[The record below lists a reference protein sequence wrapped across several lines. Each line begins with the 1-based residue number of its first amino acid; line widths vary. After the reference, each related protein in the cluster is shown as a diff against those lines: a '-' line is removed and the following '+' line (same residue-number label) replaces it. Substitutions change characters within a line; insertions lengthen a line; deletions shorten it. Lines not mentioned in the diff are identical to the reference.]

1 MRRKYLIK
9 DKRGMVGLEA
19 AIVLIAFV
27 IVAAAFSFMVVNMG
41 LYATQRGRDVI
52 QQGIKEAG
60 CPLTMDGTILVK
72 TSNESGKAKA
82 FIIPLKTMG
91 TKWVSMWK
99 NETVVSLMVGNT
111 AWANIYQ
118 GVGVYNGTET
128 QIDPSNLL
136 YDNIIENLTK
146 GNTTQPTSWWG
157 QLYNNETGTY
167 ITGAVLV
174 IENSNGDRALQ
185 HYEKGFLIII
195 LDRNNE
201 APAREGVVVEI
212 RPEKSAPLTI
222 EFTIPEALPENSY
235 VAAG

>member
-72 TSNESGKAKA
+72 ASNESGKAKA

-174 IENSNGDRALQ
+174 IENSNGDHALQ

>member
-1 MRRKYLIK
+1 MK
-9 DKRGMVGLEA
+9 DLLKAKKGMLGVES
-19 AIVLIAFV
+19 AIILIAFV

-72 TSNESGKAKA
+72 ASNESGKAKA

-91 TKWVSMWK
+91 TKFVSMWK
-99 NETVVSLMVGNT
+99 NETVVSLMIGNK
-111 AWANIYQ
+111 AWANVYQ
-118 GVGVYNGTET
+118 GVAVYNGTET

-136 YDNIIENLTK
+136 YDTIIANLTK
-146 GNTTQPTSWWG
+146 GNTTQPASWWG

-174 IENSNGDRALQ
+174 IENSNGDNALQ

-195 LDRNNE
+195 LDQNNE
-201 APAREGVVVEI
+201 APARAGVVVEI

-222 EFTIPEALPENSY
+222 EFTVPEALPENSY
-235 VAAG
+235 SAAG